1 MQFLFSHSPSLSL
14 SLSLSLSSLPLF
26 HSLSLTSLSLTS
38 LPLPL
43 PLSHSL
49 LLSLTLSLSSFSPS
63 LTFFLLSLSLSFLLF
78 TPPFSSPLR
87 PPVLP
92 SVVMCL
98 PLMEPGNGQV
108 VHQSLN
114 YGSTATYNCNPGYT
128 LEGEEMR
135 VCLVNASWSGSEPS
149 CQRKRSCMHNNNYVL
164 SLLIVD

>member
-14 SLSLSLSSLPLF
+14 SLSLSLPLF
-26 HSLSLTSLSLTS
+26 HSLSLSHLSLSLS
-38 LPLPL
+38 LSLSL
-43 PLSHSL
+43 FASLSHSL
-49 LLSLTLSLSSFSPS
+49 A
-63 LTFFLLSLSLSFLLF
+63 FFLLSLSLSLLLF
-78 TPPFSSPLR
+78 TPPFSSPLLP

-114 YGSTATYNCNPGYT
+114 YGSTAAYNCNPGYT

-135 VCLVNASWSGSEPS
+135 VCLLNASWSGSEPS
-149 CQRKRSCMHNNNYVL
+149 CQRKRNCMHNNNYVL
-164 SLLIVD
+164 SLLSVD